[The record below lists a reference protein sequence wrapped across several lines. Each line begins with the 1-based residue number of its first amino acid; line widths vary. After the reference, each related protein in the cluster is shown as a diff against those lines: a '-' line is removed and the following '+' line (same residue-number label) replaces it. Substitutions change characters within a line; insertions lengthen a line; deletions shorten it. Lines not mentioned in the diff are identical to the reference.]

1 MSSNAQVRRRA
12 VQAARGESPF
22 DLLLID
28 AQIVDMATGE
38 IRPADVGI
46 VGEMIASVHP
56 RGSREDAHEVRS
68 LAGGYLSP
76 GLMDTHVHLESS
88 HLPPERYAEIVLT
101 QGTTAV
107 FWDPHELANVLGV
120 AGVRYAVDASRHL
133 PLQVMVAAPSSVP
146 STPGLEMSGADFAGE
161 EMETMLGWPEVR
173 GVAGV
178 RYAVDAS
185 RHLPLQVMVAAPSSV
200 PSTPG
205 LEMSGA
211 DFAGEEME
219 TMLGWPEV
227 RGVAEVMDMHGVL
240 HGSERMQEIV
250 QAGLNSGKLI
260 EGHARGLSGADLQA
274 YLAAGVT
281 SDHELTSADDALEK
295 LRAGLT
301 IEIRGSHP
309 YLLPDIVAALKT
321 LPHLSSQI
329 TVCTDDVPPDILLE
343 KGGIIALL
351 NLLIEHGLP
360 AVDALRF
367 ATLNA
372 AIRLQRHD
380 LGLIAAGRRADLVV
394 FDSLEK
400 LVAREVYVGGKLLAR
415 AGNLLT
421 PIAPAAGV
429 TPPRDTLQIA
439 PLRADDFILRVQ
451 GIRHGIARLRHI
463 RGARFTQ
470 WGEVE
475 VQVRDGKVQLPAG
488 FSLIWVKHRHGRHQ
502 ATPQIALLEGWG
514 ELHGAI
520 ATSYS
525 HDSHNLVVLGRDAN
539 DMALAA
545 NQLIASG
552 GGMALAQQ
560 GEILAHVAM
569 PIAGMLSDLPAA
581 ELARQFRELR
591 DLSSQVADWEPPY
604 RVFKAIEGTCL
615 ACNAGPHLTDLGLTD
630 GGSRQ
635 IVDPLIACR
644 EIPEPTDHNNN
655 PQGA

>member
-146 STPGLEMSGADFAGE
+146 STPGLEMSGADFAG
-161 EMETMLGWPEVR
+161 
-173 GVAGV
+173 A
-178 RYAVDAS
+178 
-185 RHLPLQVMVAAPSSV
+185 
-200 PSTPG
+200 
-205 LEMSGA
+205 
-211 DFAGEEME
+211 EME

-329 TVCTDDVPPDILLE
+329 TVCTDDVPPDMLLE

-360 AVDALRF
+360 AV
-367 ATLNA
+367 
-372 AIRLQRHD
+372 
-380 LGLIAAGRRADLVV
+380 
-394 FDSLEK
+394 
-400 LVAREVYVGGKLLAR
+400 
-415 AGNLLT
+415 
-421 PIAPAAGV
+421 
-429 TPPRDTLQIA
+429 
-439 PLRADDFILRVQ
+439 
-451 GIRHGIARLRHI
+451 
-463 RGARFTQ
+463 
-470 WGEVE
+470 
-475 VQVRDGKVQLPAG
+475 
-488 FSLIWVKHRHGRHQ
+488 
-502 ATPQIALLEGWG
+502 
-514 ELHGAI
+514 
-520 ATSYS
+520 
-525 HDSHNLVVLGRDAN
+525 
-539 DMALAA
+539 
-545 NQLIASG
+545 
-552 GGMALAQQ
+552 
-560 GEILAHVAM
+560 
-569 PIAGMLSDLPAA
+569 
-581 ELARQFRELR
+581 
-591 DLSSQVADWEPPY
+591 
-604 RVFKAIEGTCL
+604 
-615 ACNAGPHLTDLGLTD
+615 
-630 GGSRQ
+630 
-635 IVDPLIACR
+635 
-644 EIPEPTDHNNN
+644 
-655 PQGA
+655 

>member
-1 MSSNAQVRRRA
+1 
-12 VQAARGESPF
+12 
-22 DLLLID
+22 
-28 AQIVDMATGE
+28 
-38 IRPADVGI
+38 
-46 VGEMIASVHP
+46 
-56 RGSREDAHEVRS
+56 
-68 LAGGYLSP
+68 
-76 GLMDTHVHLESS
+76 MDTHVHLESS

-120 AGVRYAVDASRHL
+120 EGVRYAVDASRHL

-146 STPGLEMSGADFAGE
+146 STPGLEMSGADFAG
-161 EMETMLGWPEVR
+161 
-173 GVAGV
+173 A
-178 RYAVDAS
+178 
-185 RHLPLQVMVAAPSSV
+185 
-200 PSTPG
+200 
-205 LEMSGA
+205 
-211 DFAGEEME
+211 EME

-329 TVCTDDVPPDILLE
+329 TVCTDDVPPDMLLE

-400 LVAREVYVGGKLLAR
+400 LVAREVYVGGT
-415 AGNLLT
+415 AG
-421 PIAPAAGV
+421 PCGPPAE
-429 TPPRDTLQIA
+429 
-439 PLRADDFILRVQ
+439 ADRP
-451 GIRHGIARLRHI
+451 
-463 RGARFTQ
+463 GA
-470 WGEVE
+470 
-475 VQVRDGKVQLPAG
+475 
-488 FSLIWVKHRHGRHQ
+488 
-502 ATPQIALLEGWG
+502 
-514 ELHGAI
+514 
-520 ATSYS
+520 
-525 HDSHNLVVLGRDAN
+525 GRDA
-539 DMALAA
+539 AA
-545 NQLIASG
+545 
-552 GGMALAQQ
+552 
-560 GEILAHVAM
+560 
-569 PIAGMLSDLPAA
+569 
-581 ELARQFRELR
+581 RYF
-591 DLSSQVADWEPPY
+591 ADPPP
-604 RVFKAIEGTCL
+604 R
-615 ACNAGPHLTDLGLTD
+615 
-630 GGSRQ
+630 R
-635 IVDPLIACR
+635 
-644 EIPEPTDHNNN
+644 
-655 PQGA
+655 

>member
-1 MSSNAQVRRRA
+1 MSSNAENRRRA

-22 DLLLID
+22 DLLITD
-28 AQIVDMATGE
+28 ANVVDMATGE
-38 IRPADVGI
+38 IREADVGI
-46 VGEMIASVHP
+46 VGDMIASVHP
-56 RGSREDAHEVRS
+56 RGSRSDTLEHHS
-68 LAGGYLSP
+68 LPGVYLSP

-88 HLPPERYAEIVLT
+88 HLPPERYAEIVLA

-120 AGVRYAVDASRHL
+120 AGVRYAVEASRHL

-146 STPGLEMSGADFAGE
+146 STPGLEMSGADFAG
-161 EMETMLGWPEVR
+161 
-173 GVAGV
+173 A
-178 RYAVDAS
+178 
-185 RHLPLQVMVAAPSSV
+185 
-200 PSTPG
+200 
-205 LEMSGA
+205 
-211 DFAGEEME
+211 EME

-240 HGSERMQEIV
+240 HGSCRMQEIV

-301 IEIRGSHP
+301 LEIRGSHP
-309 YLLPDIVAALKT
+309 YLLPDIVKALKS

-329 TVCTDDVPPDILLE
+329 TVCTDDVPPDMLLE

-360 AVDALRF
+360 ATDALRF

-372 AIRLQRHD
+372 AIRLQRYD

-400 LVAREVYVGGKLLAR
+400 LNARAVYVAGKQIARDGKLLST
-415 AGNLLT
+415 LT
-421 PIAPAAGV
+421 AAVGV
-429 TPPRDTLQIA
+429 TPPRNTLRLS
-439 PLRADDFILRVQ
+439 PLEADDFALRVGNIQ
-451 GIRHGIARLRHI
+451 HGTARLRHI

-470 WGEVE
+470 WGEIDVQIRNGEVE
-475 VQVRDGKVQLPAG
+475 IPTG
-488 FSLIWVKHRHGRHQ
+488 FSLIWVKHRHGRHE
-502 ATPQIALLEGWG
+502 AKPQIALLEGWG
-514 ELHGAI
+514 ELRGAI

-525 HDSHNLVVLGRDAN
+525 HDSHNLVVLGRSAE

-552 GGMALAQQ
+552 GGMALAQN
-560 GEILAHVAM
+560 GGILAHVAM
-569 PIAGMLSDLPAA
+569 PIAGMLSDKPAHTLAA
-581 ELARQFRELR
+581 EFRQLR
-591 DLSSQVADWEPPY
+591 DLSAEVADWEPPY

-630 GGSRQ
+630 GTTRQ
-635 IVDPLIACR
+635 IVDPVLDCR
-644 EIPEPTDHNNN
+644 ETPEHTS
-655 PQGA
+655 QQ

>member
-1 MSSNAQVRRRA
+1 MSSSAETRRRA

-22 DLLLID
+22 DLLLTD
-28 AQIVDMATGE
+28 AQIVDMASGE
-38 IRPADVGI
+38 IREADVGI

-56 RGSREDAHEVRS
+56 RGSRSDAHERRS
-68 LAGGYLSP
+68 LAGYFLSP

-120 AGVRYAVDASRHL
+120 EGVRYAVAASRSL

-146 STPGLEMSGADFAGE
+146 STPGLEMSGADFAGA
-161 EMETMLGWPEVR
+161 EMETML
-173 GVAGV
+173 A
-178 RYAVDAS
+178 
-185 RHLPLQVMVAAPSSV
+185 
-200 PSTPG
+200 
-205 LEMSGA
+205 
-211 DFAGEEME
+211 
-219 TMLGWPEV
+219 WPEV

-281 SDHELTSADDALEK
+281 SDHELTSAEDALEK

-301 IEIRGSHP
+301 VEIRGSHP
-309 YLLPDIVAALKT
+309 YLLPDIVKALKT

-329 TVCTDDVPPDILLE
+329 TVCTDDVPPDMLLE

-351 NLLIEHGLP
+351 NLLIEHGLE
-360 AVDALRF
+360 ATDVLRF

-372 AIRLQRHD
+372 AIRLQRND

-394 FDSLEK
+394 FDSLEQLK
-400 LVAREVYVGGKLLAR
+400 AQEVYVAGKLIAHK
-415 AGNLLT
+415 GTLLQ
-421 PIAPAAGV
+421 PVSAAAGV
-429 TPPRDTLQIA
+429 TPPRNTLQLT
-439 PLRADDFILRVQ
+439 PLTPDDFILRV
-451 GIRHGIARLRHI
+451 GDIHHGVARLRHI

-475 VQVRDGKVQLPAG
+475 VQVRDGKVQIPAG
-488 FSLIWVKHRHGRHQ
+488 FSLIWVKHRHGRHE
-502 ATPQIALLEGWG
+502 AKPQIALLEGWG
-514 ELHGAI
+514 ELRGAI

-525 HDSHNLVVLGRDAN
+525 HDSHNLVVLGRDAD

-545 NQLIASG
+545 NQLVASG

-560 GEILAHVAM
+560 GKILAHVAM
-569 PIAGMLSDLPAA
+569 PIAGMLSDLPAP

-591 DLSSQVADWEPPY
+591 DLSSKVADWEPPY

-630 GGSRQ
+630 GSTRQ
-635 IVDPLIACR
+635 IVEPLIDCR
-644 EIPEPTDHNNN
+644 ETPEHIKHNNKH
-655 PQGA
+655 QGA

>member
-1 MSSNAQVRRRA
+1 MSSSAENRRRA
-12 VQAARGESPF
+12 VQAARGELPF
-22 DLLLID
+22 DLLLTGG
-28 AQIVDMATGE
+28 QIVDMVTGE
-38 IRPADVGI
+38 IRAADVGI

-56 RGSREDAHEVRS
+56 RGSRSDAAESRD
-68 LAGGYLSP
+68 LRGAYLSP

-88 HLPPERYAEIVLT
+88 HLPPERYAEIVLA

-120 AGVRYAVDASRHL
+120 EGVRYAVAASRNL
-133 PLQVMVAAPSSVP
+133 PLEVMVAAPSSVP

-161 EMETMLGWPEVR
+161 EMTTML
-173 GVAGV
+173 A
-178 RYAVDAS
+178 
-185 RHLPLQVMVAAPSSV
+185 
-200 PSTPG
+200 
-205 LEMSGA
+205 
-211 DFAGEEME
+211 
-219 TMLGWPEV
+219 WPEV

-240 HGSERMQEIV
+240 HASERMQEIV

-260 EGHARGLSGADLQA
+260 EGHARGLNGADLQA

-281 SDHELTSADDALEK
+281 SDHELTSAEDALEK

-301 IEIRGSHP
+301 LQIRGSHP
-309 YLLPDIVAALKT
+309 YLLEDIVKALKT

-329 TVCTDDVPPDILLE
+329 TVCTDDVPPDMLLE

-351 NLLIEHGLP
+351 NLLIGHGLP
-360 AVDALRF
+360 ATDALRF

-372 AIRLQRHD
+372 AIRLQRND

-394 FDSLEK
+394 FPALDK
-400 LVAREVYVGGKLLAR
+400 LQAREVYVAGKLIAR
-415 AGNLLT
+415 DGQLRH
-421 PIAPAAGV
+421 PIPAATDV
-429 TPPRDTLQIA
+429 TPPRDTLQLA
-439 PLRADDFILRVQ
+439 PLSADDFILKVG
-451 GIRHGIARLRHI
+451 GIRHGVARLRHI

-475 VQVRDGKVQLPAG
+475 VQIRDGSVQLPDG

-514 ELHGAI
+514 ELRGAI

-525 HDSHNLVVLGRDAN
+525 HDSHNLVVLGRDAEE
-539 DMALAA
+539 MARAA
-545 NQLIASG
+545 NRLIASG
-552 GGMALAQQ
+552 GGMALAQR

-591 DLSSQVADWEPPY
+591 DLSAEIADWEPPY

-630 GGSRQ
+630 GTTRR

-644 EIPEPTDHNNN
+644 ETPEHTNNN
-655 PQGA
+655 NHHGA

>member
-1 MSSNAQVRRRA
+1 MSSSAETRRRA

-22 DLLLID
+22 DLLLTD

-38 IRPADVGI
+38 IREADVGI
-46 VGEMIASVHP
+46 VGDTIASVHP
-56 RGSREDAHEVRS
+56 RGSRSDAQEHRS
-68 LAGGYLSP
+68 LAGYFLSP

-88 HLPPERYAEIVLT
+88 HLPPERYAEIVLA

-120 AGVRYAVDASRHL
+120 EGVRYAVAASRSL

-146 STPGLEMSGADFAGE
+146 STPGLEMSGADFAGA
-161 EMETMLGWPEVR
+161 EMATML
-173 GVAGV
+173 A
-178 RYAVDAS
+178 
-185 RHLPLQVMVAAPSSV
+185 
-200 PSTPG
+200 
-205 LEMSGA
+205 
-211 DFAGEEME
+211 
-219 TMLGWPEV
+219 WPEV

-250 QAGLNSGKLI
+250 QAGLDSGKLI

-281 SDHELTSADDALEK
+281 SDHELTSAEDALEK

-309 YLLPDIVAALKT
+309 YLLPGIVNALKT

-329 TVCTDDVPPDILLE
+329 TVCTDDVPPDMLLE

-351 NLLIEHGLP
+351 NLLIEHGL
-360 AVDALRF
+360 AATDVLRF

-372 AIRLQRHD
+372 AIRLQRSD
-380 LGLIAAGRRADLVV
+380 LGLIAAGRRADLVA
-394 FDSLEK
+394 FDSLEQLK
-400 LVAREVYVGGKLLAR
+400 AQEVYVAGKLIAR
-415 AGNLLT
+415 EGTLLQ
-421 PIAPAAGV
+421 PVSAAAGV
-429 TPPRDTLQIA
+429 TPPCDTLQIS
-439 PLRADDFILRVQ
+439 PLSPDDFILRVEA
-451 GIRHGIARLRHI
+451 IRHGIARLRHI
-463 RGARFTQ
+463 CGARFTQ

-475 VQVRDGKVQLPAG
+475 VQVRDGKVRIPDG
-488 FSLIWVKHRHGRHQ
+488 FSLIWVKHRHGRHE

-514 ELHGAI
+514 ELRGAI

-552 GGMALAQQ
+552 GGMALSQQ
-560 GEILAHVAM
+560 GQILAHVAM
-569 PIAGMLSDLPAA
+569 PIAGMLSDLPAP
-581 ELARQFRELR
+581 ELAQQFRELR
-591 DLSSQVADWEPPY
+591 DLSSKVADWEPPY

-630 GGSRQ
+630 GSTRQ
-635 IVDPLIACR
+635 IVEPLIDCR
-644 EIPEPTDHNNN
+644 ETPEYIKHTEHNNKH
-655 PQGA
+655 QGA

>member
-1 MSSNAQVRRRA
+1 MSSSAETRRRA

-22 DLLLID
+22 DLLLTD

-38 IRPADVGI
+38 IREADVGI
-46 VGEMIASVHP
+46 VGETIASVHP
-56 RGSREDAHEVRS
+56 RGSRSDAHERRS
-68 LAGGYLSP
+68 LAGYFLSP

-88 HLPPERYAEIVLT
+88 HLPPERYAEIVLA

-120 AGVRYAVDASRHL
+120 EGVRYAVAASRHL

-146 STPGLEMSGADFAGE
+146 STPGLEMSGADFAGA
-161 EMETMLGWPEVR
+161 EMETMLAWPEVC
-173 GVAGV
+173 
-178 RYAVDAS
+178 
-185 RHLPLQVMVAAPSSV
+185 
-200 PSTPG
+200 
-205 LEMSGA
+205 
-211 DFAGEEME
+211 
-219 TMLGWPEV
+219 
-227 RGVAEVMDMHGVL
+227 GVAEVMDMHGVL
-240 HGSERMQEIV
+240 HGSERMQEII

-260 EGHARGLSGADLQA
+260 EGHARGLRGADLQA

-309 YLLPDIVAALKT
+309 YLLPDIVNALKT

-329 TVCTDDVPPDILLE
+329 TVCTDDVPPDMLLE

-360 AVDALRF
+360 ATDVLRF

-372 AIRLQRHD
+372 AIRLQRND

-400 LVAREVYVGGKLLAR
+400 LDAREVYVAGKLIAR
-415 AGNLLT
+415 EGALLESI
-421 PIAPAAGV
+421 PPAAGI
-429 TPPRDTLQIA
+429 TPPRDTLQMP
-439 PLRADDFILRVQ
+439 PLSPDDFILRV
-451 GIRHGIARLRHI
+451 GAIRHGVARLRHI

-475 VQVRDGKVQLPAG
+475 VQVRDGRVQIPDG

-514 ELHGAI
+514 ELRGAI

-525 HDSHNLVVLGRDAN
+525 HE
-539 DMALAA
+539 MALAA
-545 NQLIASG
+545 NRLIASG
-552 GGMALAQQ
+552 GGMALSQQ
-560 GEILAHVAM
+560 GKILAHVAM
-569 PIAGMLSDLPAA
+569 PIAGMLSDLPAP
-581 ELARQFRELR
+581 ELARQFRQLR
-591 DLSSQVADWEPPY
+591 DLSAEVADWEPPY

-630 GGSRQ
+630 GSTRQ
-635 IVDPLIACR
+635 IVEPLIDCR
-644 EIPEPTDHNNN
+644 EIPEHTEHNNN
-655 PQGA
+655 HQGA

>member
-1 MSSNAQVRRRA
+1 MSSNAENRRRA
-12 VQAARGESPF
+12 VQAARSESPF
-22 DLLLID
+22 DLLITD
-28 AQIVDMATGE
+28 ANVVDMATGE
-38 IRPADVGI
+38 IREADVGI
-46 VGEMIASVHP
+46 VGDMIASVHP
-56 RGSREDAHEVRS
+56 RGSRSDTLEHHS
-68 LAGGYLSP
+68 LPGVYLSP

-88 HLPPERYAEIVLT
+88 HLPPERYAEIVLA

-120 AGVRYAVDASRHL
+120 AGVRYAVEASRHL

-146 STPGLEMSGADFAGE
+146 STPGLEMSGADFAG
-161 EMETMLGWPEVR
+161 
-173 GVAGV
+173 A
-178 RYAVDAS
+178 
-185 RHLPLQVMVAAPSSV
+185 
-200 PSTPG
+200 
-205 LEMSGA
+205 
-211 DFAGEEME
+211 EME

-240 HGSERMQEIV
+240 HGSCRMQEIV
-250 QAGLNSGKLI
+250 EAGLNSGKLI

-301 IEIRGSHP
+301 LEIRGSHP
-309 YLLPDIVAALKT
+309 YLLPDIVKALKS

-329 TVCTDDVPPDILLE
+329 TVCTDDVPPDMLLE

-351 NLLIEHGLP
+351 NLLIEHGLS
-360 AVDALRF
+360 ATDALRF

-372 AIRLQRHD
+372 AIRLQRYD

-400 LVAREVYVGGKLLAR
+400 LNARAVYVAGKQIARDGKLLST
-415 AGNLLT
+415 LT
-421 PIAPAAGV
+421 AAVGV
-429 TPPRDTLQIA
+429 TPPRNTLRLS
-439 PLRADDFILRVQ
+439 PLEADDFALRVGNIQ
-451 GIRHGIARLRHI
+451 HGTARLRHI

-470 WGEVE
+470 WGEIDVQIRNGEVE
-475 VQVRDGKVQLPAG
+475 IPAG
-488 FSLIWVKHRHGRHQ
+488 FSLIWVKHRHGRHE
-502 ATPQIALLEGWG
+502 AKPQIALLEGWG
-514 ELHGAI
+514 ELRGAI

-525 HDSHNLVVLGRDAN
+525 HDSHNLVVLGRNAE

-552 GGMALAQQ
+552 GGMALAQN
-560 GEILAHVAM
+560 GGILAHVAM
-569 PIAGMLSDLPAA
+569 PIAGMLSDKPAHTLAA
-581 ELARQFRELR
+581 EFRQLR
-591 DLSSQVADWEPPY
+591 DLSAEIADWEPPY

-630 GGSRQ
+630 GTTRQ
-635 IVDPLIACR
+635 IVDPVLDCR
-644 EIPEPTDHNNN
+644 ETPEHTS
-655 PQGA
+655 QQ